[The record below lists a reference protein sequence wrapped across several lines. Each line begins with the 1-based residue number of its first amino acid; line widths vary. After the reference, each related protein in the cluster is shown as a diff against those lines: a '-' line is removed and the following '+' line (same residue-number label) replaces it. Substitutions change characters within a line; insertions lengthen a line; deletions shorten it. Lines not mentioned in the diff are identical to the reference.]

1 MTLAITASS
10 ALWFL
15 PFVLPVCAWV
25 AWTDLSRMKI
35 PNSAV
40 LTLTGIFLVVG
51 LMVLPLA
58 EYPWRLAHLAVMLV
72 AGIVANAAGLMGAG
86 DAKFIAAAAPFVPL
100 GDAAILGL
108 LFAAVLIAA
117 FATHRFVMHSPLRQ
131 MAPDWKSWTEDKK
144 FPMGFAL
151 GGTLSLYLGLGAI
164 YGA

>member
-1 MTLAITASS
+1 MTLTITASS
-10 ALWFL
+10 ALGFL

-35 PNSAV
+35 PNTAV
-40 LTLTGIFLVVG
+40 LTLTGVFLVVG
-51 LMVLPLA
+51 LMVLPLE

-72 AGIVANAAGLMGAG
+72 AGIIATAAGAMGAG
-86 DAKFIAAAAPFVPL
+86 DAKFIAAAAPFVAL

-117 FATHRFVMHSPLRQ
+117 YATHRFVMHSPLRR
-131 MAPDWKSWTEDKK
+131 MAPDWKSWTENKK

-151 GGTLSLYLGLGAI
+151 GGTLALYLSLGAL

>member
-1 MTLAITASS
+1 MTLTITASS

-35 PNSAV
+35 PNTAV

-51 LMVLPLA
+51 LMALPLA
-58 EYPWRLAHLAVMLV
+58 EYPWRLAQLAVMLL
-72 AGIVANAAGLMGAG
+72 AGVMANAAGLMGAG
-86 DAKFIAAAAPFVPL
+86 DAKFIAAAAPFIAL
-100 GDAAILGL
+100 GDATALGL
-108 LFAAVLIAA
+108 IFAATLIAA
-117 FATHRFVMHSPLRQ
+117 FATHRFVMHSPLRR
-131 MAPDWKSWTEDKK
+131 MAPNWKSWTENKK

-151 GGTLSLYLGLGAI
+151 GGTLALYLGLGAI

>member
-40 LTLTGIFLVVG
+40 LTLVGIFLVVG

-72 AGIVANAAGLMGAG
+72 VGIIANAAGLMGAG
-86 DAKFIAAAAPFVPL
+86 DSKFIAAAAPFVAL
-100 GDAAILGL
+100 GDLAIMGL

-117 FATHRFVMHSPLRQ
+117 FATHRFVMHSPLRR

-151 GGTLSLYLGLGAI
+151 GGTLALYLGLGTL